1 MEREHNS
8 RDWSHDLRDLERAQ
22 RRPSREFRPLEGDKR
37 EEREWEQSPVD
48 SPILQEHDRRSPPA
62 ETEESTGEGS
72 ASTGDFCERDDPAT
86 LITGREEAAQSLA
99 LAKAEALAPPPSPL
113 SSPTEMAGGGRGHPL
128 APTSSH
134 APQKEGEAQSVWL
147 PKKPRRRKKGRR
159 DSRKAEP
166 EGQVTI
172 PPAEIEDY
180 RRMKNFPLRP
190 RPFHNTRYTSH
201 EMRTNT

>member
-48 SPILQEHDRRSPPA
+48 LPILQEHDRRSPPA
-62 ETEESTGEGS
+62 ETEESIGEGS

-86 LITGREEAAQSLA
+86 LIPGREEAAQSLA

-113 SSPTEMAGGGRGHPL
+113 SSPTEMAGGGGTERL
-128 APTSSH
+128 ASEE
-134 APQKEGEAQSVWL
+134 AEAEEEGA
-147 PKKPRRRKKGRR
+147 
-159 DSRKAEP
+159 
-166 EGQVTI
+166 EGQ
-172 PPAEIEDY
+172 
-180 RRMKNFPLRP
+180 
-190 RPFHNTRYTSH
+190 
-201 EMRTNT
+201 